1 MLKNREKVL
10 KRACPICN
18 HSKGRVLFHQQFIAL
33 EMMNHNQVTDY
44 DVACCLNC
52 NFVFAD
58 ISSNSSCEENSSKY
72 YKSTNKYVKP
82 NATGSGI
89 SAWDATRFKA
99 MTLDIDHLLCE
110 RKNLLI
116 ADIGC
121 GAGGLMAELKNIGY
135 TNVKGIDISEKC
147 IKTIT
152 NRGFQGIIAN
162 ISVDDFSINE
172 KIVNTFDCIILSH
185 VLEHVHNLEKAVEN
199 AVSCLKNDGIIYI
212 EVPDANRYKKHF
224 SIPFHYFDME
234 HINHFNSESM
244 DNLIRKFCLSKIAS
258 QKKTVPLT
266 SQFSI
271 PAFFNAYKKDS
282 TKNVM
287 DPLYYNQS
295 LAVSVQE
302 YIELSNKKNT
312 WPIIDGLADANSPVI
327 VWGADWFASWLL
339 ANTRL
344 AQCNIYFF
352 IDNDANKHGG
362 KLMGKDIFPVNTL
375 NDFTKIPI
383 LICSAFHS
391 DSILK
396 EIKEKKI
403 SNTVLCTV

>member
-1 MLKNREKVL
+1 MQKYREKVL
-10 KRACPICN
+10 KRTCPICN
-18 HSKGRVLFHQQFIAL
+18 HSKGRVLFHQKFIAM
-33 EMMNHNQVTDY
+33 EMMNHDQITDY

-58 ISSNSSCEENSSKY
+58 ILSNSSPEENINNY
-72 YKSTNKYVKP
+72 YKNTNKYVKP

-89 SAWDATRFKA
+89 SVWDAARFKDMA
-99 MTLDIDHLLCE
+99 IDIDCLLHKKKE
-110 RKNLLI
+110 LLI

-121 GAGGLMAELKNIGY
+121 GAGGLMEELKNIGY
-135 TNVKGIDISEKC
+135 INVKGIDISEKC
-147 IKTIT
+147 IETIIS
-152 NRGFQGIIAN
+152 RGFQGIIAN

-199 AVSCLKNDGIIYI
+199 AVSCLKNDGILYI
-212 EVPDANRYKKHF
+212 EVPDASRYKKHF

-234 HINHFNSESM
+234 HINHFDSESM
-244 DNLIRKFCLSKIAS
+244 DNLLRRLCLSKIAY
-258 QKKTVPLT
+258 QEKTVPLT
-266 SQFSI
+266 SRFSI
-271 PAFFNAYKKDS
+271 PAFFMAYKKDS
-282 TKNVM
+282 MKNVM
-287 DPLYYNQS
+287 LPLHYNRT
-295 LAVSVQE
+295 LATFVQE

-312 WPIIDGLADANSPVI
+312 WPIIDGLADDNSPMI

-344 AQCNIYFF
+344 AQCNISFF
-352 IDNDANKHGG
+352 IDNDSNKHGF
-362 KLMGKDIFPVNTL
+362 KLMGKDIFPVNIL

-383 LICSAFHS
+383 LICSAFHN

-403 SNTVLCTV
+403 SNPVLCTV